1 MLKNLKH
8 YKCTRNLNKAT
19 VEEARRLVI
28 RIKYVVIKIE
38 DAIQDIQKANSV
50 IFK

>member
-1 MLKNLKH
+1 MLKDLKY

-28 RIKYVVIKIE
+28 RTKYIVIRIE
-38 DAIQDIQKANSV
+38 DAIQDI
-50 IFK
+50 